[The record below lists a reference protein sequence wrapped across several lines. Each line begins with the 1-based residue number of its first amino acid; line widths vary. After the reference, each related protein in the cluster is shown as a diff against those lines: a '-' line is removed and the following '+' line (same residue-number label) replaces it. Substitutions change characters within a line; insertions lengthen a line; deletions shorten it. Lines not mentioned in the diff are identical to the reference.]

1 MKFFSP
7 QRFSNFLNSTLLG
20 VTFSRIVGD
29 ALMVYKKV
37 SFSTSGVRSNVETFE
52 TGKEKKRACALWLD
66 EPWSL
71 CSCWER
77 ESSILIEG

>member
-52 TGKEKKRACALWLD
+52 TGKEKKELVPCGWMNHGVYVHVG
-66 EPWSL
+66 
-71 CSCWER
+71 R
-77 ESSILIEG
+77 ENLLYL